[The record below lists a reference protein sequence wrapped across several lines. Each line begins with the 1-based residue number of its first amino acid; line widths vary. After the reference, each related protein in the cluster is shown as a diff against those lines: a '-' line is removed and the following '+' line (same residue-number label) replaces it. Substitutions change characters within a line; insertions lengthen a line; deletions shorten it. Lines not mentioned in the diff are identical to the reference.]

1 MSIHDKIAKLP
12 EWPKPGQYV
21 NVYGMEEMGK
31 LGRQLHAALARL
43 ALAREWMK
51 QSHRLECDI
60 VRPGRRPIC
69 TCGRSALLAAIT
81 PPGEKT

>member
-1 MSIHDKIAKLP
+1 MTTLQEKIAALP

-43 ALAREWMK
+43 ALAREWIEYAH
-51 QSHRLECDI
+51 QSDCDQMDRDAE
-60 VRPGRRPIC
+60 RPC
-69 TCGRSALLAAIT
+69 SCGRDALLAAL
-81 PPGEKT
+81 GEPNE